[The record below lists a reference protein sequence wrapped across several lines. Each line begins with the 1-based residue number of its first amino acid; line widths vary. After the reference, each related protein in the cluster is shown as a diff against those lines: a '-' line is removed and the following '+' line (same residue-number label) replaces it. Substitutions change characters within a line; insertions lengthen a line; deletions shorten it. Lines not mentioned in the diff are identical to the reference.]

1 MDIERLRGET
11 PGVATCVNLNN
22 AGTALMPF
30 PVIEAQRAYLQLE
43 AELGGQAAA
52 AERAGELATVYRSLA
67 TLLGACPETLALTM
81 NATHAWQLA
90 FYGISFKPGDRIL
103 ASRAEYGANYVA
115 FLQMQKRSGL
125 VIDVVPDDES
135 GASDPNALEDMIDDR
150 VRLIGLTWVPT
161 NGGLVNPA
169 AAFGEVAR
177 RHGIPYL
184 LDACQAVGQMPVN
197 VEDLQCDFLTGAGRK
212 WLRGPRG
219 TGFLYVHPG
228 MLEKFEPGMID
239 HTGAR
244 WRAPET
250 YELQPTAKRYESY
263 ERAAGLQLGLGAAI
277 DYALEIGLEPIR
289 GRVRDLASRLR
300 EELAKLPGVRVRD
313 IGAELCG
320 IVTFDHEDMAP
331 AAIRSGLGEASI
343 QVSVATPDGALL
355 DACARRLADLV
366 RVSPHYYNT
375 EAELRM
381 FLDRLDQIIRE
392 PRAS

>member
-11 PGVATCVNLNN
+11 PGIATCVNLNN
-22 AGTALMPF
+22 AGTALMPR
-30 PVIEAQRAYLQLE
+30 PVIEAQRAHLELE
-43 AELGGQAAA
+43 AEIGGQAAA
-52 AERAGELATVYRSLA
+52 AERAAQLEAVYVSLA
-67 TLLGACPETLALTM
+67 TLLGTRPETLALTM

-90 FYGISFKPGDRIL
+90 FYGIGFEPGDRIVT
-103 ASRAEYGANYVA
+103 SRAEYGANYVA

-125 VIDVVPDDES
+125 LIDVIPDDES
-135 GASDPNALEDMIDDR
+135 GASDPAALEDMIDER
-150 VRLIGLTWVPT
+150 VKLIALTWVPT

-169 AAFGEVAR
+169 EAIGEVAR
-177 RHGIPYL
+177 RHAIPYL

-239 HTGAR
+239 HTGTR
-244 WRAPET
+244 WTAPER

-263 ERAAGLQLGLGAAI
+263 ERATGLQLGLGAAV

-289 GRVRDLASRLR
+289 GRVRELAWRLR

-313 IGAELCG
+313 IGVELCG
-320 IVTFDHEDMAP
+320 IATFDHKDVSSST
-331 AAIRSGLGEASI
+331 IRSALGEASI
-343 QVSVATPDGALL
+343 QVAVATPDGALL
-355 DACARRLADLV
+355 DARARGLADLV

-375 EAELRM
+375 EAELQM
-381 FLDRLDQIIRE
+381 FLDRLEQIIGE
-392 PRAS
+392 SRAS